1 MRNFPA
7 VRIGVVDSDLDG
19 EVQRI
24 EMGGVYGE
32 TLSLTLAELSEKHYG
47 TLPAVLGPTVA

>member
-1 MRNFPA
+1 
-7 VRIGVVDSDLDG
+7 VDSDLDG